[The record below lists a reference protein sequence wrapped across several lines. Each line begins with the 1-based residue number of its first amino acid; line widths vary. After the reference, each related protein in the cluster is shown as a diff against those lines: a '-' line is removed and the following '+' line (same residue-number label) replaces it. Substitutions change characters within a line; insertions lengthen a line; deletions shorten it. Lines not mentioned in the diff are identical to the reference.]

1 LTNQAGDNPP
11 HCLNITKGN
20 TMQPS
25 DQFVKTIN
33 TIQNLD
39 KFLTL
44 DNAIKYNNQQNKLF
58 FIADELDISATGRKV
73 LIIEDLLCKILEA
86 NNIPLND

>member
-1 LTNQAGDNPP
+1 
-11 HCLNITKGN
+11 
-20 TMQPS
+20 MQPS
-25 DQFVKTIN
+25 DQFIKTIN
-33 TIQNLD
+33 TTQNLD

-44 DNAIKYNNQQNKLF
+44 DNAIKYNNEQNKLF